1 MYKVVIADDERI
13 IQEGLVES
21 IAWEQLGFQIVG
33 CFSDGRDVIEY
44 MESMPVDVVITDIV
58 MSHIDGVE
66 IAKYV
71 KTEGLPCKVVFISGF
86 SDFELARQAI
96 KYDVMEY
103 ILKPIQLDE
112 VTSVMLKIKKEL
124 DDNRHNTAFR
134 LKQDE
139 YRLRLQMLLKDQ
151 FFNSLI
157 LGSLDDQ
164 KEIDEK
170 IAFLLP
176 GCDIDHSACM
186 LLDMFLGNITK
197 DAEERSVSDLELL
210 LDKLYRFVD
219 MYREGGLLHI
229 LHKNKDRIRL
239 FAIIQNQYSDRSSVL
254 VQCNY
259 YVERLS
265 ADMQKV
271 LGSPITVK
279 VAQVFPNVLSVI
291 DMRDDLLAGNSEFY
305 DKDILLQEQKKLI
318 VTNILLGNYGLSQKV
333 LSGIIKSLAVEDI
346 RYCRNVVVDI
356 LSCLIDSLQESNP
369 RMHRSIRPY
378 IDYHI
383 ILELQTA
390 DDIDRYCTRLFG
402 RIKNTGQSKEQ
413 LDSSALVNRVKKYV
427 CDHVFEDIFLDDI
440 ANEVFFSVSH
450 LRRVFK
456 KETGETFLQY
466 VVRQKM
472 EKAAELL
479 HDPKYKVYQISEKL
493 GYKSTRYFSKLFYNT
508 IGYYPGEY
516 RKEVLHM
523 AEVSNEE

>member
-1 MYKVVIADDERI
+1 MYKVVIADDEKI
-13 IQEGLVES
+13 IQEGLAES
-21 IAWEQLGFQIVG
+21 IAWEQFGFQIVG
-33 CFSDGRDVIEY
+33 CFSDGRDLIEY

-58 MSHIDGVE
+58 MSYIDGIE

-71 KTEGLPCKVVFISGF
+71 KSEGLPCKVVFISGY

-112 VTSVMLKIKKEL
+112 VTSVMVKIKKEL
-124 DDNRHNTAFR
+124 DDNREDTAFR
-134 LKQDE
+134 LKQEE
-139 YRLRLQMLLKDQ
+139 YRLKLQMILKDQ

-157 LGSLDDQ
+157 LGSLNDQ

-176 GCDIDHSACM
+176 GCDIDHSTCM
-186 LLDMFLGNITK
+186 LLDMFLGNL
-197 DAEERSVSDLELL
+197 EEDVEEKCVFDLELL

-219 MYREGGLLHI
+219 TYREGGILHV

-239 FAIIQNQYSDRSSVL
+239 FAIIQNQHMDRNSVL
-254 VQCNY
+254 MQSDN

-265 ADMQKV
+265 EYMEKV
-271 LGSPITVK
+271 LGVPIRIK
-279 VAQVFPNVLSVI
+279 VAQVFPTILSVI

-318 VTNILLGNYGLSQKV
+318 VTNILLGNYSLSQKV
-333 LSGIIKSLAVEDI
+333 MSGIVKSLALEDI

-369 RMHRSIRPY
+369 RMHRCIRPY

-390 DDIDRYCTRLFG
+390 TDIERYCARLFG
-402 RIKNTGQSKEQ
+402 RMKNIGQSKEH

-427 CDHVFEDIFLDDI
+427 CDHIFEDILLDDI

-466 VVRQKM
+466 VVRKKM

-508 IGYYPGEY
+508 IGYYPGEF

-523 AEVSNEE
+523 TEASNEE